1 MNERFNHMTYIRH
14 ALATAE
20 AEGLGIEDL
29 IEAAEEEE
37 NVRLWNDKVQE
48 LAFPLRPKIISSV
61 TVHFYEG
68 GGGDVQVHGQE
79 EEENNAMTDEEFEE
93 FYRTCEP
100 SI

>member
-48 LAFPLRPKIISSV
+48 LTFPPKIISSI
-61 TVHFYEG
+61 TINFYEG
-68 GGGDVQVHGQE
+68 GGGGVEVHRE
-79 EEENNAMTDEEFEE
+79 PPSNRAMTDEEFDE
-93 FYRTCEP
+93 FLKTCEP
-100 SI
+100 ADSA